1 MREYK
6 DRVREYF
13 SHKKGDGLIL
23 SPTNWIVVGKW
34 EKMGIPLHIVIQ
46 GIDKTFENLRSGG
59 LQQKRIN
66 YLGYCEPE
74 ILNSWKEYR
83 KKNYPESDHAG
94 SDHTGSAACTCTDAQ
109 AAYATQPAR
118 WSGPEQNEAE
128 KNPGQ
133 EQKKIREY
141 VGRKISLLI
150 MQITQLMEKW
160 GKERDNLEKDKSS
173 QHSVDN
179 IQHSVDN
186 GQMAMGV
193 IADTRQPPEDTIMG
207 LLPRT
212 LRAIRLEEELI
223 HLRQETQICSRVD
236 IESIEKRL
244 HKLDG
249 QLVQSLF
256 AALPS
261 GKRDDLLSSAEK
273 QTRRYKNQMEY
284 SAYQETIQAYSIEL
298 LRRELG
304 IRQLSLYQ

>member
-34 EKMGIPLHIVIQ
+34 EKMGIPLHVVIQ

-83 KKNYPESDHAG
+83 KKNYPESGHAGSDHAGSDRAGLDYAGSDHAG
-94 SDHTGSAACTCTDAQ
+94 SDHAGSAACTCTDAQ
-109 AAYATQPAR
+109 AAYETQSAL
-118 WSGPEQNEAE
+118 WSGSEQNPAE
-128 KNPGQ
+128 KDFAQ

-141 VGRKISLLI
+141 VDQKISLLI
-150 MQITQLMEKW
+150 MQVTQLMENQRAIV
-160 GKERDNLEKDKSS
+160 G
-173 QHSVDN
+173 
-179 IQHSVDN
+179 
-186 GQMAMGV
+186 A
-193 IADTRQPPEDTIMG
+193 IADTQEPPEDTMPG
-207 LLPRT
+207 LLPCT

-223 HLRQETQICSRVD
+223 HLRQETRTCSRVD

-261 GKRDDLLSSAEK
+261 GKRDALLSSAEK